1 MLLSSSQFL
10 FGPDMGTRA
19 LEAIKPCS
27 SLLSNFFSNSGLEL
41 LVKQTDVGSSGNG
54 AQSSHRVRN
63 FFDRYHSRKVSRH
76 ISTFSMSC

>member
-10 FGPDMGTRA
+10 FGPDMGTCA

-41 LVKQTDVGSSGNG
+41 LVKQTEVGNPEMGP
-54 AQSSHRVRN
+54 RVP
-63 FFDRYHSRKVSRH
+63 
-76 ISTFSMSC
+76 IE